1 MVKGKYTLK
10 SVVER
15 KEIDHGKNSQK
26 LRRNQRKY
34 TEKDLIT
41 KGKETS
47 SSLFKKMLISI

>member
-15 KEIDHGKNSQK
+15 KEIDPDKNSQK

-41 KGKETS
+41 KGKDTS
-47 SSLFKKMLISI
+47 SSLFKKIMTG